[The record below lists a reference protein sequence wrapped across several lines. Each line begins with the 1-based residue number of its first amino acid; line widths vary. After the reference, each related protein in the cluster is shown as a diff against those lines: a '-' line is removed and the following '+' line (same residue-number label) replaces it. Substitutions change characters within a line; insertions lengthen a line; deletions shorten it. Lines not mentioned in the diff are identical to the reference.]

1 MSVLSKVFVF
11 ALMFNFLVGCAS
23 SQMKARKEQRDK
35 IAQSSKLYCEFINGD
50 TYPDIDVALNI
61 EMSKHCDGNKAPA
74 LTSYRSP
81 SEAVGIVYC
90 CSMKEKEEA
99 KKPEAVKPNAKAN
112 DLKLDDDD
120 LSTPSLPKAD
130 SKSDLKTEN
139 KTPENKNTPKKDE
152 KK

>member
-1 MSVLSKVFVF
+1 MSAFSKIFIF
-11 ALMFNFLVGCAS
+11 ALSFNFLIGCAS

-50 TYPDIDVALNI
+50 TYPDIDIALNI

-90 CSMKEKEEA
+90 CSMKEKEDTKKSEA
-99 KKPEAVKPNAKAN
+99 AKTSAKAN
-112 DLKLDDDD
+112 DLKLDDEE
-120 LSTPSLPKAD
+120 LAPSLPKAD
-130 SKSDLKTEN
+130 TKPELKQEN